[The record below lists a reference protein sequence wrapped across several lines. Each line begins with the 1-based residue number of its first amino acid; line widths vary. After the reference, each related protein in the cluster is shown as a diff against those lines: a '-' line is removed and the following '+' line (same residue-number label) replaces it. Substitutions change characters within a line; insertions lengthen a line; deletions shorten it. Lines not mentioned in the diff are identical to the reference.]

1 MSEEHEHKLKFQ
13 EKKILKKESKILS
26 IDQKKESKILSTAK
40 EIEEQKQKIAQL
52 KEESKI
58 HPIVNEE
65 RIEDSIYKR

>member
-1 MSEEHEHKLKFQ
+1 MSEEHEEHKLKFQ

-40 EIEEQKQKIAQL
+40 EIEEQKQKIAQF
-52 KEESKI
+52 
-58 HPIVNEE
+58 VNEE